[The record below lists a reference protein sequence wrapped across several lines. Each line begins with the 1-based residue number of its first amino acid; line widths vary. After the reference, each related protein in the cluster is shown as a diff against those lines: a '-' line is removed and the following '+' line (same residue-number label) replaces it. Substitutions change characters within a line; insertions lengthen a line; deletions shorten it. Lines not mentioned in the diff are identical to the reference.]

1 MSIFIKS
8 DHEIELMRQAGKIVA
23 IVLKILRAEV
33 RPGITTEEL
42 DAIALKEVTRLGAR
56 PSFKGY
62 HDYPA
67 NICVSINDEI
77 VHGIPSGRVLKT
89 GDLVSIDFGAIYED
103 FQGDSAL
110 TVGVGEIDLKSNALM
125 QTTEGALQAGIN
137 AARAGAR
144 LGDISNAIQQYVEA
158 RGFSVIREYTGH
170 GIGRKMHED
179 PQIPNYGLP
188 GEGPVLKKG
197 MTLALEPMVCTGDWR
212 TIIGSNNWTVSTA
225 DGGLAAHFEHTIAIT
240 DDGAQVLTAL

>member
-23 IVLKILRAEV
+23 KVLEILKTEV
-33 RPGITTEEL
+33 RSGVTTEEL
-42 DAIALKEVTRLGAR
+42 DAIALKEVTRLGAI

-62 HDYPA
+62 HNYPA

-77 VHGIPSGRVLKT
+77 VHGIPGRRVLQT

-103 FQGDSAL
+103 FQGDSAF
-110 TVGVGEIDLKSNALM
+110 TAGVGEIDPKALALM
-125 QTTEGALQAGIN
+125 QTTEGALQAGIS

-144 LGDISNAIQQYVEA
+144 LGDISNAIQKYTEA

-179 PQIPNYGLP
+179 PQIPNFGQP
-188 GEGPVLKKG
+188 GEGPILKSG
-197 MTLALEPMVCTGDWR
+197 MTLALEPMVCAGDWH

-240 DDGAQVLTAL
+240 DDGVLILTSL

>member
-23 IVLKILRAEV
+23 IVLKILKAEV

-77 VHGIPSGRVLKT
+77 VHGIPSGRVLKA

-144 LGDISNAIQQYVEA
+144 LGDISNAIQKYVEA